1 MKFLIWG
8 VGLITCAFITVLL
21 REVGIGG
28 GLVTAILFAFTMYV
42 IKTLCKKYDE
52 RYKQDNEE
60 NKENK
65 E

>member
-1 MKFLIWG
+1 MKFLIWV

-21 REVGIGG
+21 REVGIEG
-28 GLVTAILFAFTMYV
+28 GLITAALYALAVYAIR
-42 IKTLCKKYDE
+42 TLCKKYDE